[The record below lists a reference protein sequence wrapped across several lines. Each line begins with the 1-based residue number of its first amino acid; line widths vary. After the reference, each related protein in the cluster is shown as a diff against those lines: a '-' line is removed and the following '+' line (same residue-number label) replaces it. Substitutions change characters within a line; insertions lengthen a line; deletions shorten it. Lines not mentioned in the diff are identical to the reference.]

1 MFTKAAACSV
11 SDMTPEIQTLLSLL
25 VVALA
30 AAGLVWRA
38 YRKRKHHGCGSDC
51 GAVSPE
57 MKKLQARLTRK

>member
-1 MFTKAAACSV
+1 
-11 SDMTPEIQTLLSLL
+11 MTPEIQTLLSLL